1 MEEDA
6 AAAKRA
12 KAAGGPAFQAGIV
25 VSSPVKT
32 GPSAAAMAKERSRQ
46 RRLERS
52 NSMQAAQLEEAAVV
66 EEENRPYLQKLAV
79 ANNLVPAPMA
89 AARAAAPAARP
100 GSFGAPAQG
109 LMQMPVAAAPAPVAG
124 VDLFAGVPAGQLPA
138 TTTTE
143 GLACLRQVGQRA
155 TQAVD
160 PAVVQRTAIIK
171 FISVIGTPPATFAA
185 GLGALNPPE
194 LDLVAAAFEAE
205 ANKRRG
211 LPG

>member
-1 MEEDA
+1 MSWVQKKMEEDA
-6 AAAKRA
+6 AAAKLA

-25 VSSPVKT
+25 VSSLVKT

-79 ANNLVPAPMA
+79 ANNLAPAPTA

-109 LMQMPVAAAPAPVAG
+109 L
-124 VDLFAGVPAGQLPA
+124 
-138 TTTTE
+138 
-143 GLACLRQVGQRA
+143 
-155 TQAVD
+155 
-160 PAVVQRTAIIK
+160 VQ
-171 FISVIGTPPATFAA
+171 
-185 GLGALNPPE
+185 N
-194 LDLVAAAFEAE
+194 
-205 ANKRRG
+205 
-211 LPG
+211 